1 MVLAVKGG
9 RMPFTDYLTLMLVN
23 MVGAFA
29 VLGSF
34 VGWGIVSEGRKC
46 WAPAFA
52 APGLV
57 AIVTGFVLTFTAP
70 LPKPYNMPFGEMTV
84 FLGVLFLAASW
95 GIAAD
100 MKRWPIA
107 IYAVVAGLAAILIG
121 VRIIH
126 LRLTAAPVIS
136 GVGFILSGL
145 AGVLAPVYIGLHQSR
160 PMRIL
165 AALYLYAVAALWA
178 LTGYMAY
185 WMHLAPPAK

>member
-1 MVLAVKGG
+1 VKGG
-9 RMPFTDYLTLMLVN
+9 YMPFTDYLTLMLIN

-34 VGWGIVSEGRKC
+34 VGWGIMSEGRKC

-57 AIVTGFVLTFTAP
+57 ALVTGLVLTFTQP
-70 LPKPYNMPFGEMTV
+70 LPKPYSTPFGEMTV

-100 MKRWPIA
+100 MRRWPIA
-107 IYAVVAGLAAILIG
+107 IYAVPAGLAAILIG

-126 LRLTAAPVIS
+126 LGLTAAPLMA
-136 GVGFILSGL
+136 GAGFILSGA
-145 AGVLAPVYIGLHQSR
+145 AGVLAPVYVGLHQSVV
-160 PMRIL
+160 MRVL
-165 AALYLYAVAALWA
+165 AAMYLYGVACLWA

-185 WMHLAPPAK
+185 WMHLVPPAK